1 MPFDHNTCR
10 WVFERKP
17 AKHAPVS
24 REPIVFL
31 GWTQKQWDK
40 VFAWYEEV
48 MDVRVIYRDSASV
61 HQAVNMEWQRRKGS
75 LQP

>member
-1 MPFDHNTCR
+1 MPFDYTTGR
-10 WVFERKP
+10 WAFATKP
-17 AKHAPVS
+17 AKPAPVS
-24 REPIVFL
+24 REPIVAL

-48 MDVRVIYRDSASV
+48 MDIRVIYRDSASV
-61 HQAVNMEWQRRKGS
+61 RQTVNMEWQRRKGS

>member
-17 AKHAPVS
+17 ILPTQR
-24 REPIVFL
+24 REPIVAL
-31 GWTQKQWDK
+31 GWTQQQWDR
-40 VFAWYEEV
+40 VWDWYETV
-48 MDVRVIYRDSASV
+48 VGIRPAYRNDSTYK
-61 HQAVNMEWQRRKGS
+61 AVNMEWQRRKGS

>member
-1 MPFDHNTCR
+1 MPFDHNTNR
-10 WVFERKP
+10 WRFDKRP
-17 AKHAPVS
+17 TRPVTEP
-24 REPIVFL
+24 RPIVAL
-31 GWTQKQWDK
+31 GWTQQQWDK

-61 HQAVNMEWQRRKGS
+61 RQAVNMEWQRRKGS